1 MLDMEELEL
10 RDRRVLIREDF
21 NVPINDKG
29 EITDDSRLKASL
41 ATITKAHLA
50 GATVIIMSHLGRPK
64 EGQSDSSLSLEAV
77 AGKLGSLL
85 DIPVAFEKNW
95 INGFKTKHQ
104 SITLVENV
112 RFLTGEA
119 SNDSSLAKKMGQ
131 LCDIFVNDAFATSHR
146 AHASTH
152 GVAKYLSLIH
162 I

>member
-1 MLDMEELEL
+1 MGILEPDVRYDGCNDECKGLTMLNMEELEL

-41 ATITKAHLA
+41 ATIEKAHSA
-50 GATVIIMSHLGRPK
+50 GATVIIMSHLGRPE

-85 DIPVAFEKNW
+85 D
-95 INGFKTKHQ
+95 
-104 SITLVENV
+104 
-112 RFLTGEA
+112 
-119 SNDSSLAKKMGQ
+119 
-131 LCDIFVNDAFATSHR
+131 
-146 AHASTH
+146 
-152 GVAKYLSLIH
+152 LSLIH